1 MRRTLKKGRSMLRPR
16 GRRRGE
22 WAVVGV
28 VCHMTCGCGH
38 REELKELRKQM
49 GDIEKSL
56 MQQVVTNE
64 KRAEE
69 ALVSHTHRPHLL

>member
-1 MRRTLKKGRSMLRPR
+1 
-16 GRRRGE
+16 
-22 WAVVGV
+22 
-28 VCHMTCGCGH
+28 MTFLLC
-38 REELKELRKQM
+38 REELKELRRQM

-69 ALVSHTHRPHLL
+69 ALVSHAPRY

>member
-1 MRRTLKKGRSMLRPR
+1 MHIPYMYMHYIPYTSYMYMLLQLVLTLL
-16 GRRRGE
+16 
-22 WAVVGV
+22 
-28 VCHMTCGCGH
+28 TIFI

-69 ALVSHTHRPHLL
+69 TLVGTTS